1 MVLSIVMTILGAG
14 LVLIGVIGCVIPALP
29 GPIFAFLAL
38 ILISIPG
45 AWELYAVWLLI
56 VLGALAVATMVLDNV
71 LPAMSSKKAGAGKAG
86 VWGSVVGMILGSF
99 VIPPFGTI
107 IGAFVGALLFEIL
120 FNKENKDPMKAA
132 LGVFNGTMLAILL
145 KLLVTGVTGFYFVRG
160 AIQLFRA

>member
-56 VLGALAVATMVLDNV
+56 VLGALAVATMILDNA

-86 VWGSVVGMILGSF
+86 VWGSVVGMVLGSF

-120 FNKENKDPMKAA
+120 FNKENKEPTKAA
-132 LGVFNGTMLAILL
+132 LGVFKGTMLAILL